1 MDINNRRGSQAPS
14 SSLSQRTLNLQF
26 DARPGVTF
34 DPKKKLVAQFEDN
47 LHEIFAEQEEREAK
61 DDDSN
66 FSAESF
72 QRKKRMDEKKG
83 KKGSG
88 LGKGFDV
95 KPTPLGD
102 IDMVSRMGSG

>member
-1 MDINNRRGSQAPS
+1 M
-14 SSLSQRTLNLQF
+14 
-26 DARPGVTF
+26 ARSRHSTIPF

-72 QRKKRMDEKKG
+72 
-83 KKGSG
+83 
-88 LGKGFDV
+88 
-95 KPTPLGD
+95 
-102 IDMVSRMGSG
+102 